1 MFARKDLK
9 LLNEINGMFWQV
21 SPDWTKRF
29 TYVWEGHF
37 AVVIGYQNFL
47 GGFSNEENS
56 E

>member
-9 LLNEINGMFWQV
+9 LLNEINGMFWQSLSWLDETLYARV
-21 SPDWTKRF
+21 RRPFRCCDRLS
-29 TYVWEGHF
+29 E
-37 AVVIGYQNFL
+37 FL